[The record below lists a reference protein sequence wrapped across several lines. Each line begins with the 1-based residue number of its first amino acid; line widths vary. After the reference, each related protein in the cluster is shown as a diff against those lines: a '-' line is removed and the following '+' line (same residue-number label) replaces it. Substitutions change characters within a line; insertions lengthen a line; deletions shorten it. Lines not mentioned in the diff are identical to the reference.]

1 MTVANISTT
10 GIGIHW
16 QNLVPLINGSV
27 LYYIALISH
36 TNVSF
41 PNAIDVAAN
50 TTFANF
56 RGLSPYT
63 DYLVNVIAVGS
74 NGQTYRSS
82 SVTVQTDEGG
92 TYDFY
97 AFYPYWLVIQSTAE
111 LTIRVKL

>member
-1 MTVANISTT
+1 VTVGNISTT

-16 QNLVPLINGSV
+16 QNLAPIINVSG
-27 LYYIALISH
+27 LYYVALLSH
-36 TNVSF
+36 TNGSL
-41 PNAIDVAAN
+41 PNAVDVAAN

-63 DYLVNVIAVGS
+63 EYLINVIAVDS

-82 SVTVQTDEGG
+82 NVTVQTDEGG

-97 AFYPYWLVIQSTAE
+97 AFYASKLVYS
-111 LTIRVKL
+111 

>member
-1 MTVANISTT
+1 MTVGNISTT

-16 QNLVPLINGSV
+16 PNLAPLINGSV
-27 LYYIALISH
+27 LYYITLISH
-36 TNVSF
+36 TNGSL
-41 PNAIDVAAN
+41 PNVVNVEAN

-97 AFYPYWLVIQSTAE
+97 AFYASKLVYS
-111 LTIRVKL
+111 